1 MRPLNQSNLQLMR
14 KIYFICF
21 LFVLNS
27 VFAQKKDKL
36 HPIAVYEK
44 VWQEK
49 NSDTRLK
56 LIKTVWLD
64 DSTFEDPSASIKG
77 AVALNNVITE
87 FYKKNPD
94 AVLTSGSKVVKDNYV
109 SWDWKILDSKNKL
122 IMAGR
127 DFARLNGKGQVSK
140 IIGFWNQEATLSESE
155 ILKNLETDN
164 YKVVAKYYECLF
176 KTKDFNTMATIIEE
190 GAVYNQAEGLPY
202 GGTYVGFNEWTK
214 MFAKSAEFFD
224 LEIEKEPVYL
234 GDTSKNEVII
244 YFTIKGKAKK
254 SGKTLSMP
262 ISEHFD
268 LKNGKITA
276 IRAFYF
282 DTKQFTEFLKSKK

>member
-1 MRPLNQSNLQLMR
+1 MR
-14 KIYFICF
+14 KIYLFCF

-27 VFAQKKDKL
+27 LFAQKKDKL
-36 HPIAVYEK
+36 YPVEVYEK

-56 LIKTVWLD
+56 MIKSIWLE

-77 AVALNNVITE
+77 IAAFNNVINE

-94 AVLTSGSKVVKDNYV
+94 AVLTSGPKIVKDNYV
-109 SWDWKILDSKNKL
+109 TWEWKVLDSKNNL

-140 IIGFWNQEATLSESE
+140 IIGFWDKGVTLSEAD
-155 ILKNLETDN
+155 ILKNLEAEN
-164 YKVVAKYYECLF
+164 LKVVAKYYESLF
-176 KTKDFNTMATIIEE
+176 KTKDFDALAGVVAD
-190 GAVYNQAEGLPY
+190 GAVYNQAAGLPY
-202 GGTYVGFNEWTK
+202 GGTYTGFSEWTK

-224 LEIEKEPVYL
+224 LQIEKEPTYFS
-234 GDTSKNEVII
+234 DASKNEVII
-244 YFTIKGKAKK
+244 YFTMSCKSKK
-254 SGKTLSMP
+254 SGKTMSVP

-268 LKNGKITA
+268 LKDGKIIA
-276 IRAFYF
+276 VRPFYY
-282 DTKQFTEFLKSKK
+282 DTKQFAEFLKSKK